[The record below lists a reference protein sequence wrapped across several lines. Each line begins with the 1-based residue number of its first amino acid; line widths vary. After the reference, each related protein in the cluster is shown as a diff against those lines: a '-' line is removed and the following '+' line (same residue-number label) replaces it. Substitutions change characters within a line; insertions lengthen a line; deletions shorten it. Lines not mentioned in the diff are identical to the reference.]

1 MFSRARNAEIQTSMH
16 THTHTQPVPAPPSVP
31 QSAEL
36 PMAPPLA
43 RCGETLPVQ
52 LQLVPCRWCKENLR
66 SCPPGKEKGTG
77 ENLASFNRPGM
88 QCSLRDSEC
97 QQVPPEAGFKA
108 SHSRAKIQLQCV
120 METGLARSAAG
131 ARGQRAG
138 NYGIAAGAARTGACG
153 MVRLSSSVDQGF
165 ATALIFSLRSR
176 AAGCDGSC
184 SACVRSRLARTGFS
198 DVGACR

>member
-31 QSAEL
+31 QSAAL

-138 NYGIAAGAARTGACG
+138 NYGIAAGAAAHRSLWHGSLGQLSGAG
-153 MVRLSSSVDQGF
+153 
-165 ATALIFSLRSR
+165 
-176 AAGCDGSC
+176 
-184 SACVRSRLARTGFS
+184 VRSGVGVQLEVTGGGVRSILQRVRAVEAGASRLF
-198 DVGACR
+198 